1 VTKGSGNQIDHHPL
15 GEQGKETPDM
25 RQIALIMTLLTGLTL
40 GACTPQERSDL
51 KDDAKSAGAEVKST
65 TKDILSDPN
74 VKEAGAAVKSVGA
87 KAAGAI
93 KDGAAEAESGLATSA
108 DKDRTQARS
117 GEAETP

>member
-1 VTKGSGNQIDHHPL
+1 
-15 GEQGKETPDM
+15 M
-25 RQIALIMTLLTGLTL
+25 RQIALIMTVLTGLTL

-65 TKDILSDPN
+65 SREILSDPN